1 MPIAKWYS
9 KRSLRAWLSLI
20 AGLGL
25 LAGCC
30 YKHLYI
36 YRETPQKE
44 PPAQVALVITDP
56 NLVQAVLPAADLHL
70 QGAPWA
76 PDQPSYSTE
85 VYRLDISR
93 VDGQKV
99 YQGQCLDYLSTYAVE
114 LKPGARR
121 LAVRV
126 DLLGPKG
133 QEIFTDTVQL
143 NLQAG
148 QGYFLRPDWQE
159 LLNRRLA
166 IKTEK
171 LPEAYTPG
179 FRARVIDWE
188 KKANSKA
195 SLD

>member
-1 MPIAKWYS
+1 M
-9 KRSLRAWLSLI
+9 

-30 YKHLYI
+30 YKHLYL
-36 YRETPQKE
+36 YRETPEKQ
-44 PPAQVALVITDP
+44 PPAQVALVVTDP
-56 NLVQAVLPAADLHL
+56 NLVQAVLPGVDLHL
-70 QGAPWA
+70 QGATWA

-85 VYRLDISR
+85 VYRLAISL
-93 VDGQKV
+93 VDDHKI
-99 YQGQCLDYLSTYAVE
+99 YQGQCLDYPPTYAVE

-133 QEIFTDTVQL
+133 QEIFTDTIQL

-148 QGYFLRPDWQE
+148 QGYFLLPDWQE

-166 IKTEK
+166 IKTET

-188 KKANSKA
+188 KKTNSRA

>member
-9 KRSLRAWLSLI
+9 KRSLRAWLTLM

-30 YKHLYI
+30 TKHLYL
-36 YRETPQKE
+36 YRETPQKQ

-56 NLVQAVLPAADLHL
+56 NLVQAVLPGVDLHL

-76 PDQPSYSTE
+76 PDQPSYSSE
-85 VYRLDISR
+85 VYRLAISM
-93 VDGQKV
+93 VDGHMV
-99 YQGQCLDYLSTYAVE
+99 YQGQCLDYQPTYAVE

-166 IKTEK
+166 IKTET

-188 KKANSKA
+188 KKTNSKA

>member
-1 MPIAKWYS
+1 MA
-9 KRSLRAWLSLI
+9 
-20 AGLGL
+20 
-25 LAGCC
+25 
-30 YKHLYI
+30 
-36 YRETPQKE
+36 
-44 PPAQVALVITDP
+44 
-56 NLVQAVLPAADLHL
+56 
-70 QGAPWA
+70 
-76 PDQPSYSTE
+76 
-85 VYRLDISR
+85 ISR
-93 VDGQKV
+93 VDDRKV
-99 YQGQCLDYLSTYAVE
+99 YQGQCLDIQPTYAVE

-133 QEIFTDTVQL
+133 QEIFTDTVQV

-148 QGYFLRPDWQE
+148 HGYFLRPDWQE

-166 IKTEK
+166 IKTET

-188 KKANSKA
+188 KKTNSKA

>member
-1 MPIAKWYS
+1 MLMAKRYS
-9 KRSLRAWLSLI
+9 KRSLRAWLNLL
-20 AGLGL
+20 AGLVL

-30 YKHLYI
+30 TKHLYL

-56 NLVQAVLPAADLHL
+56 NLVQAVLTGVDLHL
-70 QGAPWA
+70 QEAPWA

-85 VYRLDISR
+85 VYRLAISR

-99 YQGQCLDYLSTYAVE
+99 YQGQCLDYRPTYAVE

-148 QGYFLRPDWQE
+148 QGYFLRPDWRE
-159 LLNRRLA
+159 LLNRRLVV
-166 IKTEK
+166 KTET
-171 LPEAYTPG
+171 LPQAYTPG

-188 KKANSKA
+188 KKTNSLA

>member
-9 KRSLRAWLSLI
+9 KRSLGAWLNLM

-44 PPAQVALVITDP
+44 PPAQVALVVTDP
-56 NLVQAVLPAADLHL
+56 NLVQAVLPGADLHL
-70 QGAPWA
+70 QGVPWA

-85 VYRLDISR
+85 VYRLVISR
-93 VDGQKV
+93 VDDRKV
-99 YQGQCLDYLSTYAVE
+99 YQGQCLDYQPTYAVE

-148 QGYFLRPDWQE
+148 KGYFLRLDWQE

-166 IKTEK
+166 IKTET

-179 FRARVIDWE
+179 LRARVIDWE
-188 KKANSKA
+188 KKTNSKA

>member
-9 KRSLRAWLSLI
+9 KRSLGAWLNLMV
-20 AGLGL
+20 GLGL

-44 PPAQVALVITDP
+44 PPAQVALVVTDP
-56 NLVQAVLPAADLHL
+56 NLMQAVLPGADLHL

-85 VYRLDISR
+85 VYRMAISR
-93 VDGQKV
+93 VDDRKV
-99 YQGQCLDYLSTYAVE
+99 YQGQCLDIQPTYAVE

-133 QEIFTDTVQL
+133 QEIFTDTVQV

-148 QGYFLRPDWQE
+148 HGYFLRPDWQE

-166 IKTEK
+166 IKTET

-188 KKANSKA
+188 KKTNSKA